1 MEGMERGTGKG
12 ERDRE
17 WREGQGRE
25 RGIGKGERDREG
37 REKESIRES
46 GRVGYNV

>member
-1 MEGMERGTGKG
+1 MEGMERGT
-12 ERDRE
+12 
-17 WREGQGRE
+17 
-25 RGIGKGERDREG
+25 GKGERDREG